1 MQDAKDCNMSLRL
14 NIGVKEQTPWK
25 RSGGIYTNG
34 GFLCSL
40 KKIWLCGYSLLS
52 FAPKGK
58 DGHELQ

>member
-40 KKIWLCGYSLLS
+40 KKI
-52 FAPKGK
+52 
-58 DGHELQ
+58 